1 MKRIIVY
8 FFLFIGSISFAKLKV
23 GVTMLPYYSYVAN
36 IVGDKMEV
44 VPLVPENINTHNY
57 DATPKDV
64 KKLAGVDIVVING
77 IGNDEYVYPMLRAA
91 QKTKPNIKIINAN
104 KTANLQYI
112 SGQKNT
118 KVTNVHTYIS
128 ITQSI
133 KQIDYIAQKL
143 GELDPKNATY
153 YKKNAREYDSK
164 LRKIKQEALAKV
176 KGKMND
182 IKIATSHAGY
192 DYLLA
197 EFGLTVLAV
206 VEPSYT
212 QSPTASDLKLAIE
225 KIKSNK
231 IDILFDEELSNH
243 KNAKTIQKDTGVYI
257 ATLNHMTQGAY
268 YKGAFEKFIKL
279 NMNSV
284 TDAILTV
291 SAKKK

>member
-1 MKRIIVY
+1 MKKILLH
-8 FFLFIGSISFAKLKV
+8 FFLLFTSISFAKIKV
-23 GVTMLPYYSYVAN
+23 GVTMLPYYCYVSN

-44 VPLVPENINTHNY
+44 VPLVPENINTHSY

-64 KKLAGVDIVVING
+64 KKLASVDVVVING

-91 QKTKPNIKIINAN
+91 KKTNQNIKVINAN
-104 KTANLQYI
+104 ETANLLYI
-112 SGQKNT
+112 SGQKNS
-118 KVTNVHTYIS
+118 KINNVHTYIS

-143 GELDPKNATY
+143 GEIDPANATF
-153 YKKNAREYDSK
+153 YKKNAKMYDSK
-164 LRKIKQEALAKV
+164 LRKIKQDALAKV
-176 KGKMND
+176 KGKTKN

-197 EFGLTVLAV
+197 EFGLTVSTV

-225 KIKSNK
+225 KIKTSK

-243 KNAKTIQKDTGVYI
+243 KNANTIKKDTGIYI

-268 YKGAFEKFIKL
+268 SKNAFEKFIIE

-284 TDAILTV
+284 TNAILEI
-291 SAKKK
+291 SKN